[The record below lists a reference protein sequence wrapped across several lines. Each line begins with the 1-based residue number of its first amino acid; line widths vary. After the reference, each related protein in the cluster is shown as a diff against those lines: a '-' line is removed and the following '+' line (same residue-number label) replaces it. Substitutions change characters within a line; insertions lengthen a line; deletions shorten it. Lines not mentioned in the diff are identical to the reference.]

1 MAENKS
7 AAVNEVVCALQAL
20 NEEELK
26 VSQLLTLHP
35 RRRDLEMVFFGSHL
49 RVDSSVIIC
58 SATTAIVKVWQIFAS
73 EAEKLL

>member
-7 AAVNEVVCALQAL
+7 AAVNEVVCASQTI

-26 VSQLLTLHP
+26 VCQLLTLHP

-49 RVDSSVIIC
+49 RVDSSVIKD
-58 SATTAIVKVWQIFAS
+58 ALYAI
-73 EAEKLL
+73 